1 MGDTGHIALD
11 DLKEKLSVKRN
22 GVVLNRK
29 VVSLLSEFAVST
41 LEVVDEK
48 ELLDLG
54 PDGLEAAIGEA
65 WDKEDVPLAFV
76 SSLQA
81 WAAPLRAKTPD
92 PEPVKVRAAPRKKV
106 VEGIL
111 TDGSDGEESIM
122 GDASSMKAN
131 KDLLSD
137 MKTYGMDQPAITAL
151 DFSMHAGTIVAE
163 ADIEG
168 VPYGKDVSNTAYS
181 RHLKKLDFVLLPQLL
196 AKPEGDAAAVRE
208 HFLGL
213 TRQTMMKA

>member
-1 MGDTGHIALD
+1 MGDTGHIELD
-11 DLKEKLSVKRN
+11 DLRDKLSAKRN

-196 AKPEGDAAAVRE
+196 AKGDAAAVRE